1 MSYNPNSK
9 KHKANHCGYKNKP
22 TKTEVK
28 ALLSLYANTLAIDKP
43 IKTIVTKKEIGT
55 QMKINF

>member
-43 IKTIVTKKEIGT
+43 IVTKKEIGT